1 MFELIVAPLGGVDL
15 QRETARFSA
24 VRPPPVGEVLAKAQ
38 PSDVTDVKRTIR
50 TYEDPIED
58 LIIIIHDKTDLGAD
72 AEPEILPVVDT
83 YFFIQDFSGTF
94 GAERLIEPLGAWLGD
109 MLVHHLDGETR

>member
-1 MFELIVAPLGGVDL
+1 M
-15 QRETARFSA
+15 
-24 VRPPPVGEVLAKAQ
+24 LAKAQ

-58 LIIIIHDKTDLGAD
+58 LIIVIHDKTDLGAD

-83 YFFIQDFSGTF
+83 YFLIQDFPGTF
-94 GAERLIEPLGAWLGD
+94 GAEKTSRLIEPLGAWLGD